1 MRRRLRAEASL
12 RTSSRL
18 SARQPFQTVIGSALE
33 ELADG
38 QVVERLWAKDH
49 TLWKPD
55 PTEIDNR
62 LGWLAVAEQMR
73 EQIGALRTFAR
84 SAKDSGYRDVVLLG
98 MGGSSL
104 GPEVLRCTFGSARGF
119 PRLWVL
125 DSTVPQVIREVT
137 RAIEPTR
144 TLFIV
149 ASKSGGTIEVMSL
162 FAHFWEVVSRTKGT
176 RGGAQFIAIT
186 DPGTSLEK
194 LASERGFWQTFAN
207 PPDIGGRYSV
217 LSYFGLVPA
226 ALMGLDL
233 DRLVDRGITMAQACR
248 CHAPLDRNPGAYL
261 GAIMGALGRQGRD
274 KVTIVASP
282 GISTFGLWAEQLL
295 AESTG
300 KEGKGLVPV
309 AEEPLTRPPG
319 YGKDR
324 IFVYLRLKGDKNG
337 RLDGHMTALERV
349 GHPVVRLELRDR
361 YDLAAEFFR
370 WEFATAVAGYFL
382 GIHPFDQP
390 NVQESKDNT
399 HRVLQEVEATGRL
412 PRQRETTVK
421 AAAKTIL
428 QQAAPG
434 RYVAVLT
441 YAPPSARVEAAI
453 QSLRKAILATSQ
465 VAVTAGYGPRYLHS
479 TGQLHKGG
487 PNTGLFLQLVDE
499 MTPDLAIPGKPYTF
513 GTLAR
518 AQAIGDL
525 QSLHAHGRMAVSVN
539 LGRRSFATI
548 KALARAFAP
557 RPSPG
562 RRPTATG
569 RKSRGAK
576 ASKH

>member
-1 MRRRLRAEASL
+1 M

-18 SARQPFQTVIGSALE
+18 SARQPLQTVIGSALE

-55 PTEIDNR
+55 PAEIDDR
-62 LGWLAVAEQMR
+62 LGWLTVAEQMR
-73 EQIGALRTFAR
+73 EHIGALRTFAR

-104 GPEVLRCTFGSARGF
+104 GPEVLRGTFGSARGF

-125 DSTVPQVIREVT
+125 DSTVPQAILEVT
-137 RAIEPTR
+137 RAIQPAR

-162 FAHFWEVVSRTKGT
+162 FAHFWELVSRTKGN

-233 DRLVDRGITMAQACR
+233 AGLVDREIAMAEACR

-261 GAIMGALGRQGRD
+261 GAIMGALGRQGLD

-282 GISTFGLWAEQLL
+282 RISTFGLWAEQLL

-309 AEEPLTRPPG
+309 AEEPLSRPSV
-319 YGKDR
+319 YGMDR

-337 RLDGHMTALERV
+337 RLDGHATALERV

-399 HRVLQEVEATGRL
+399 HRVLKEVEAAGRL

-421 AAAKTIL
+421 AAADTIVR
-428 QQAAPG
+428 QAVPG
-434 RYVAVLT
+434 RYVAILT
-441 YAPPSARVEAAI
+441 YAPPSAQVGAAI
-453 QSLRKAILATSQ
+453 RSLRKAILTTSPVAT
-465 VAVTAGYGPRYLHS
+465 TAGYGPRYLHS

-499 MTPDLAIPGKPYTF
+499 MKPDLAIPDKPYTF

-525 QSLHAHGRMAVSVN
+525 QSLHAHGRTAVSVQ
-539 LGRRSFATI
+539 LGRRPLATI
-548 KALARAFAP
+548 KVLARAFAA
-557 RPSPG
+557 PSSTG
-562 RRPTATG
+562 RRPTAQG

-576 ASKH
+576 TSHR